1 MPAVSSAL
9 PGRPEACSWMAG
21 QTLSREGERLG
32 SWSEGSLRC
41 YLAAEA

>member
-21 QTLSREGERLG
+21 QTLVRASAWKL
-32 SWSEGSLRC
+32 WPEGSLGW